1 MKIFAALSGGL
12 GNQMFQYAAARSLAQ
27 RVGAELV
34 LDTWSGF
41 VRDRQYRRTY
51 ELSALPIQGRS
62 ARPAERLP
70 IWLYRWKHRG
80 GLPPSQPVENH
91 WYGSFLVETADTP
104 KVGAGWNHP
113 QRSFSH
119 QPVFHQFAP
128 HRSAW
133 LVGYW
138 QSPRYFED
146 IATSLQLEL
155 MPPAPAAANF
165 RALGEELARSES
177 VALGVRLYEESSN
190 PGYHAFGGTLK
201 GIPEIR
207 SAIERLRSARPAARF
222 YVFCTH
228 RAPLLEQLQLPADTV
243 FVTHDDGFG
252 GTPETLWLL
261 SRCQHH
267 LFTNSSY
274 YWWGAWLSA
283 AVRGG
288 EAQRIIAADN
298 FINRDVLCA
307 SWGRF

>member
-12 GNQMFQYAAARSLAQ
+12 GNQMFQYAAARSLTQ
-27 RVGAELV
+27 RLGAELV

-51 ELSALPIQGRS
+51 ELGALPIQGRS

-80 GLPPSQPVENH
+80 GLPPSQPVENY

-104 KVGAGWNHP
+104 NIGGGKNHP
-113 QRSFSH
+113 QFSFSH

-128 HRSAW
+128 HHSAW

-243 FVTHDDGFG
+243 FVTHDDGYS
-252 GTPETLWLL
+252 GTLERLWLL

-274 YWWGAWLSA
+274 YWWGAWLSG
-283 AVRGG
+283 AVRSSEG
-288 EAQRIIAADN
+288 QQIIAADN
-298 FINRDVLCA
+298 FINRDGLCA
-307 SWGRF
+307 AWQRF

>member
-34 LDTWSGF
+34 LDTLSGF

-51 ELSALPIQGRS
+51 ELGALPIQGRS

-80 GLPPSQPVENH
+80 GRLPGQPIERH
-91 WYGSFLVETADTP
+91 WFGDFLVEAADGHPSGTGKTP
-104 KVGAGWNHP
+104 P
-113 QRSFSH
+113 QISFSH
-119 QPVFHQFAP
+119 QPIFHQFAP
-128 HRSAW
+128 RLSSW
-133 LVGYW
+133 VVGHW

-201 GIPEIR
+201 GVGEIR
-207 SAIERLRSARPAARF
+207 SAIERLRTARPAARF

-243 FVTHDDGFG
+243 FVTHDDGYS
-252 GTPETLWLL
+252 GTLERLWLL

-283 AVRGG
+283 AVRGSEG
-288 EAQRIIAADN
+288 QQIIAADN
-298 FINRDVLCA
+298 FINRDGLCA
-307 SWGRF
+307 AWQRF

>member
-1 MKIFAALSGGL
+1 
-12 GNQMFQYAAARSLAQ
+12 
-27 RVGAELV
+27 
-34 LDTWSGF
+34 
-41 VRDRQYRRTY
+41 
-51 ELSALPIQGRS
+51 
-62 ARPAERLP
+62 
-70 IWLYRWKHRG
+70 
-80 GLPPSQPVENH
+80 
-91 WYGSFLVETADTP
+91 
-104 KVGAGWNHP
+104 
-113 QRSFSH
+113 
-119 QPVFHQFAP
+119 
-128 HRSAW
+128 
-133 LVGYW
+133 VGYW

-243 FVTHDDGFG
+243 FVTHDDGYS
-252 GTPETLWLL
+252 GTLERLWLL

-274 YWWGAWLSA
+274 YWWGAWLSG
-283 AVRGG
+283 AVRSSEG
-288 EAQRIIAADN
+288 QQIIAADN
-298 FINRDVLCA
+298 FINRDGLCA
-307 SWGRF
+307 AWQRF